1 VPARRYGLRM
11 AGYLRFPHLRGDTLV
26 FVAEDDVWTA
36 PVSGGRA
43 YRLTADD
50 VPVAT
55 PRLSLDGARVAW
67 TSTREGAGEV
77 FVADA
82 DGGSARRLTW
92 WGGARCRGWAPSGD
106 VLALTSAGQ
115 SLGRSTWAW
124 DVPVDGGAPRRRE
137 HGPLSDLAL
146 SADSPGVLLATTR
159 SLESAWWKRYRGGT
173 AAKLWWDAEGSG
185 GFVRLLAGIDAQLES
200 PMQVGDRLAFLS
212 DHEGW
217 GNLYSVDRSGGDLR
231 RHTDHGGPDA
241 PAFYVRH
248 ASTDGGRVV
257 FESAGELW
265 ILDSLESDPRPLDV
279 RLGGPRTARE
289 PHRITTSAWLS
300 DAVPDRTG
308 RTSVVN
314 VRGTVHRLTH
324 RDGPARTLIAEP
336 GVRARLAEPLGDD
349 RAVWVDDAD
358 GEEAVTV
365 APMDPRAEEAPPLV
379 RYSVGGRVLQLV
391 AAPDGRSVAVAM
403 HDGRLLLVDLSAGGG
418 EVRELARGAD
428 GEISGLAWSPDSQW
442 LAYTDPIEAGISRIA
457 VMRPAD
463 GVPVAVTEPRFVDR
477 SPTFTADGRYLAF
490 LSRRSFDPIYDQHSF
505 DLTFPASWRPFLVP
519 LAARTPDPFGAS
531 PDGRPTSH
539 ADEKADDLR
548 APDPDDPSAEG
559 AENVPKPDKD
569 TEKKAPPEVVIDV
582 DGLVD
587 RVVPI
592 PVGEGRYS
600 GMSAAKGCLLWFHS
614 PVEGVLGSGRPDD
627 EKPDRP
633 VLERYD
639 LVRRKLDVIADPV
652 SAYAVSGDGTRLV
665 VRDRETLRVL
675 RSDRTGST
683 APEKGD
689 ADEFEIDTRRIVVT
703 VDPTA
708 EWRQMYDEAG
718 RLMRDH
724 FWVADM
730 AGVDWAAELAR
741 YRPLV
746 DAVGSVD
753 DLVDVLW
760 EVNGEL
766 GTSHAYVSGG
776 GGGDWSGRPGLLGA
790 DLDRTDDGWRVARVL
805 PPETSAPDARSPL
818 AGPGVDVR
826 AGDVILEVGGRP
838 VDPEWG
844 PAPLLVGTANRLV
857 ELTVRTGPGHA
868 ASGREGEVRRVV
880 VKPLSSE
887 SELRYQDWVAG
898 RRAFVA
904 DRSEGRLG
912 YLHVP
917 DMVASG
923 WAQLHRDL
931 GRETARDGLI
941 LDVRGNSG
949 GHTSQLVVEKLA
961 RRVIGWDVPRHR
973 QSFPYPDDAPRGPV
987 VALADEHSGSDGDI
1001 VTAAIK
1007 RLGIGP
1013 VVGTRTWGGVIG
1025 IDGRYHLVDG
1035 TRVTQPRYASW
1046 FDDTGW
1052 EVENR
1057 GVDPDIEV
1065 VTTPQDHAAGRDPQL
1080 ERAVDL
1086 ALERLA
1092 ERPAA
1097 RPPDPATRPSRRRPD
1112 LPPRP

>member
-1 VPARRYGLRM
+1 MPGARTS
-11 AGYLRFPHLRGDTLV
+11 YLRFPHLHGDTLV

-36 PVSGGRA
+36 PLSGGRA
-43 YRLTADD
+43 FRLTADA
-50 VPVAT
+50 VPVGT
-55 PRLSLDGARVAW
+55 PRLSPDGSRVAW
-67 TSTREGAGEV
+67 TSWREGAAEV

-82 DGGSARRLTW
+82 DGGAARRLTW
-92 WGGARCRGWAPSGD
+92 WCGAVCRGWSPSGD
-106 VLALTSAGQ
+106 VVALTSAGEPL
-115 SLGRSTWAW
+115 SRSTWAW
-124 DVPVDGGAPRRRE
+124 DVPPDGGAPRRRA
-137 HGPLSDLAL
+137 HGPVSDLAL
-146 SADSPGVLLATTR
+146 SAAGPGVLLATTR

-173 AAKLWWDAEGSG
+173 AAKLWWDAAGTGE
-185 GFVRLLAGIDAQLES
+185 FVRLLATIDAQLEA
-200 PMQVGDRLAFLS
+200 PLQVGGRLAFLA

-217 GNLYSVDRSGGDLR
+217 GNLYSVDPAGDDLR
-231 RHTDHGGPDA
+231 RHTDHGAPGA

-248 ASTDGGRVV
+248 ASTDGTRVV

-265 ILDSLESDPRPLDV
+265 ILDSLDAAPRRLDV
-279 RLGGPRTARE
+279 RLGGPRTARD
-289 PHRITTSAWLS
+289 PHRITAAQWLAR
-300 DAVPDRTG
+300 AVPDRTG
-308 RTSVVN
+308 RSSIVT

-324 RDGPARTLIAEP
+324 RDGPARTLLARP

-358 GEEAVTV
+358 GEEAVCV
-365 APMDPRAEEAPPLV
+365 ALLDPREDGPPH
-379 RYSVGGRVLQLV
+379 RHPVGGRVLELA
-391 AAPDGRSVAVAM
+391 AAPDGRAVAVAL
-403 HDGRLLLVDLSAGGG
+403 HDGRLLLLDLPEDGAG

-428 GEISGLAWSPDSQW
+428 GEVSDLAWSPDAQW
-442 LAYTDPIEAGISRIA
+442 LAYADPVEAGISRIA
-457 VMRPAD
+457 MVRPAD
-463 GVPVAVTEPRFVDR
+463 GVPVAVTEPRFVDV
-477 SPTFTADGRYLAF
+477 SPTFTTDGRYLAF
-490 LSRRSFDPIYDQHSF
+490 LSRRSFDPIYDEHSF

-531 PDGRPTSH
+531 PDGRPTSP
-539 ADEKADDLR
+539 ADEKPDDLH
-548 APDPDDPSAEG
+548 APEPDDPSVDG
-559 AENVPKPDKD
+559 AEAVPVA
-569 TEKKAPPEVVIDV
+569 EKKEEKEKGAPPEVVVDL
-582 DGLVD
+582 DGLAD

-600 GMSAAKGCLLWFHS
+600 GMGAAKGCLLWFRS
-614 PVEGVLGSGRPDD
+614 PVEGVLGSGRADADLPD
-627 EKPDRP
+627 KP

-652 SAYAVSGDGTRLV
+652 SGYAVSGDGTRLV
-665 VRDRETLRVL
+665 VRDGETLRVL
-675 RSDRTGST
+675 RSDRSG
-683 APEKGD
+683 ANGPEKGD
-689 ADEFEIDTRRIVVT
+689 ADEFDIDTRRVVVT

-708 EWRQMYDEAG
+708 EWRQMFDEVG
-718 RLMRDH
+718 RLQRDH
-724 FWVADM
+724 FWVADL

-746 DAVGSVD
+746 EAVGSHD

-760 EVNGEL
+760 ELHGEL

-776 GGGDWSGRPGLLGA
+776 GPVGDRTGRPGLLGA
-790 DLDRTDDGWRVARVL
+790 DLERGDDGWRVARVL
-805 PPETSAPDARSPL
+805 PPETSAPEARSPL

-826 AGDVILEVGGRP
+826 AGDVLLEVAGQP

-844 PAPLLVGTANRLV
+844 PAPLLLGRANKLV
-857 ELTVRTGPGHA
+857 ELTVRTGPDRDGA
-868 ASGREGEVRRVV
+868 GEVRRVV
-880 VKPLSSE
+880 VKPLASE
-887 SELRYQDWVAG
+887 EELRYQDWVAG

-917 DMVASG
+917 DMVGSG

-941 LDVRGNSG
+941 LDVRGNRG

-961 RRVIGWDVPRHR
+961 RKVIGWDVARHR
-973 QSFPYPDDAPRGPV
+973 QAFTYPLDAPRGPV

-1025 IDGRYHLVDG
+1025 IDGRYGLVDG

-1046 FDDTGW
+1046 FDDSGW
-1052 EVENR
+1052 DVENR
-1057 GVDPDIEV
+1057 GVDPDVEV
-1065 VTTPQDHAAGRDPQL
+1065 VITPMDRVAGRDPQL

-1086 ALERLA
+1086 ALEALA
-1092 ERPAA
+1092 RTPAA

-1112 LPPRP
+1112 LPPRPQRP